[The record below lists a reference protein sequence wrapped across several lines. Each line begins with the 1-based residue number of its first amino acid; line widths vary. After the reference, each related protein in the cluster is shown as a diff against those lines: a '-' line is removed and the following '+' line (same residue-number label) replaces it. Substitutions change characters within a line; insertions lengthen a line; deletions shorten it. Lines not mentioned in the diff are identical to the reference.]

1 MKRNPILLLFLGA
14 ILTGLPRNAAAA
26 GPTPTLVSTIVSTG
40 YYLNLLNYSAYPFQL
55 LQLSDPGGRTT
66 YALWFPP
73 NSSAGPRPAVL
84 FTEPYD
90 GVTWSSA
97 SVDQS
102 WLARYNPA
110 QSDYPDVNGPFYGAN
125 SGPISYYP
133 WTMDQIPPTGGT
145 CMIHNVGVLFAFERF
160 YAGGSIAD
168 NVVDT
173 TLGLEFLKQQS
184 GLDLNHLGIFGF
196 SWGGFEA
203 IYAAAN
209 APAGAVPSV
218 GVAWSAPSDL
228 GQLFQYTSIGL
239 PGLIRDPN
247 VLAQR
252 QMFYDPYNRRIIAG
266 TITSFSPLTLDFSA
280 YKLSFLQANLKT
292 KFLVFHDTWDT
303 VVPFAQSVA
312 LVQALPGE
320 MQGMWFPHAGP
331 IDYNTLPLSHTPVQS
346 ELESSNAYV
355 FTSVYLLERLL
366 PANAQID
373 IPYSSSDLIAY
384 FANMRSLQKQGV
396 DIMTLLPR
404 LNDLADPRIVMID
417 ESPAPGNLPA
427 KPGVYWVN
435 YFLNL
440 P

>member
-1 MKRNPILLLFLGA
+1 M
-14 ILTGLPRNAAAA
+14 LTGLPRNAAAA
-26 GPTPTLVSTIVSTG
+26 GPAPALISTVVSSG
-40 YYLNLLNYSAYPFQL
+40 SYSNSLDNRTYQFQL
-55 LQLSDPGGRTT
+55 LQLSEPGGRTT

-110 QSDYPDVNGPFYGAN
+110 QSDYPDVNGPFYGPN
-125 SGPISYYP
+125 SGPITYYP

-168 NVVDT
+168 NVEDT
-173 TLGLEFLKQQS
+173 TLALEFLQQQ
-184 GLDLNHLGIFGF
+184 GGVDLKHLGIFGF

-203 IYAAAN
+203 LYGAAN

-218 GVAWSAPSDL
+218 GVAWSTPSDMK
-228 GQLFQYTSIGL
+228 QTYQYITQDL
-239 PGLIRDPN
+239 PGLIQDPN

-252 QMFYDPYNRRIIAG
+252 QLFYDPYDRRIIAG
-266 TITSFSPLTLDFSA
+266 TVTSFSPLTLDFSS
-280 YKLSFLQANLKT
+280 YNLNFLQANLKT

-303 VVPFAQSVA
+303 IVPFEQSVA

-320 MQGMWFPHAGP
+320 VQGLWFPHVGP

-366 PANAQID
+366 PANVQIY
-373 IPYSSSDLIAY
+373 IPYSSSDIITY
-384 FANMRSLQKQGV
+384 FTYLRSLQKQGV
-396 DIMTLLPR
+396 DISTLLPR
-404 LNDLADPRIVMID
+404 LNDLTDQRIVMID
-417 ESPAPGNLPA
+417 ESPSPGNLPPE
-427 KPGVYWVN
+427 PGTYWVH

>member
-1 MKRNPILLLFLGA
+1 MQRIPVLLLFLGI
-14 ILTGLPRNAAAA
+14 ILTGLSRNATAA
-26 GPTPTLVSTIVSTG
+26 GPAPALISTVVSSG
-40 YYLNLLNYSAYPFQL
+40 SYLNPLNNSAYQFQL
-55 LQLSDPGGRTT
+55 LQLSEPGGRTT
-66 YALWFPP
+66 YAIWFPP
-73 NSSAGPRPAVL
+73 KSSAGPRPAL
-84 FTEPYD
+84 LITEQYD

-110 QSDYPDVNGPFYGAN
+110 QSDFPDVNGPFYSSK

-145 CMIHNVGVLFAFERF
+145 CLIHNVGVLFTFARF

-173 TLGLEFLKQQS
+173 TLGLQFLKQQS
-184 GLDLNHLGIFGF
+184 GVDLNHLGVFGF

-203 IYAAAN
+203 IYGAAN
-209 APAGAVPSV
+209 APAGAVPAI
-218 GVAWSAPSDL
+218 GVAWSTPSDME
-228 GQLFQYTSIGL
+228 QTFQYISTGL
-239 PGLIRDPN
+239 PSLIQDPN

-252 QMFYDPYNRRIIAG
+252 QLFYDPYYRRIIAG
-266 TITSFSPLTLDFSA
+266 TVTSFSPLTLDFSS
-280 YKLSFLQANLKT
+280 YNLNFLQANLKT

-303 VVPFAQSVA
+303 IVPFGQSVA
-312 LVQALPGE
+312 LVHALPSIV
-320 MQGMWFPHAGP
+320 QGLWFPHAGP
-331 IDYNTLPLSHTPVQS
+331 INYNTLPLSHTPVQS

-366 PANAQID
+366 PANAQIL

-384 FANMRSLQKQGV
+384 LENMRSLQKQGV
-396 DIMTLLPR
+396 DISTLLPR
-404 LNDLADPRIVMID
+404 LSDLMDPRIVMVD
-417 ESPAPGNLPA
+417 ESPAPGNLPP